1 LPSEF
6 DLPEREHAGYFGEG
20 EQQVRFCAGLSLHL
34 GPCLRYP
41 CPAEEQGTIMIVKE
55 LTEHE
60 CTNLLREAKL
70 GHLACASANR
80 PYVVPITFAFADK
93 YIYSFSLIG
102 QKIEWMRRNPD
113 VCLQVDDFEE
123 SRGWKSVVVYGVF
136 EELPDRIGSKRER
149 DHAWSLLNKHATWW
163 EPGGL
168 KPVTAAPA
176 SSHLFYRIRIE
187 RLTGRQA
194 VEE

>member
-1 LPSEF
+1 
-6 DLPEREHAGYFGEG
+6 
-20 EQQVRFCAGLSLHL
+20 
-34 GPCLRYP
+34 
-41 CPAEEQGTIMIVKE
+41 MIVKE

-60 CTNLLREAKL
+60 CTNLLTGAKL
-70 GHLACASANR
+70 GHLACARDNR
-80 PYVVPITFAFADK
+80 PYVVPITFAFADNH
-93 YIYSFSLIG
+93 IYSFSLIG
-102 QKIEWMRRNPD
+102 QKIEWMRQNPD

-123 SRGWKSVVVYGVF
+123 SRGWKSVVAYGVF

-149 DHAWSLLNKHATWW
+149 DHAWSLLSKHANWW